1 MPRPPLDLLLLNDVA
16 EQLQDGVA
24 IFGPDDRL
32 VFVNSRYVDLHPEL
46 ADIMEPGVHFEELVR
61 AGVERGFVVEAVGR
75 EDAHV
80 EQRLN
85 QHRNPR
91 QPILRYRTDGRS
103 YLIKESRLDDGSIVV
118 TETEVT
124 DIIAAQESL
133 RESSRRFQDLAE
145 IGSDWLW
152 ETDDEFRF
160 TNLSDPAREAGLNFE
175 GFIGKTRWELADGDP
190 ANDPMW
196 ARHKADLE
204 AHRSFRDF
212 RYSFVPSS
220 SPTKHHR
227 VTGGAVHNATGQV
240 IGYRSVRRNDGGRR
254 HFSVSGVPVFDREGC
269 FTGYRGVA
277 REISEQIL
285 AEKRAAF
292 AHQRLLD
299 AIEALPESFILCD
312 ADDRVVLCN
321 SASNNKM
328 PWLKAPIE
336 PGMKFGDYLRDLAY
350 SNLIPEARGHE
361 DEWIRDRM
369 KLHREP
375 SSSREV
381 RRTDGRWIQVSE
393 RRTADGGTV
402 ILRTDITDRKRAE
415 LDREALL
422 TQVKE
427 ENRAKSTFLAN
438 LSHELRIPVNAIA
451 ELAAQITAE
460 TGTSA
465 AVDGQKEAVAA
476 IRSAALH
483 LTELIDGALSISRL
497 EVGRYALQPKPV
509 ETGAVIRE
517 CCNTVWSRPEPGA
530 PALSVELPGDL
541 PAIHVDEQAIRH
553 ILQCLLSDAYRY
565 TPANCSVVVTAMD
578 EADHVDIAVANDGP
592 GIREEDVAL
601 LMRPFDRGAQD
612 GWVTQYNGFGLG
624 LTTAEALA
632 GRMGGILSVASPA
645 DGGTIVT
652 VRLPRSPEEASEA
665 GPQGEEPPQ
674 ATDKSPVKRSA

>member
-1 MPRPPLDLLLLNDVA
+1 MQSLGEVA
-16 EQLQDGVA
+16 EQLHDGFAV
-24 IFGPDDRL
+24 FGPDDRL
-32 VFVNSRYVDLHPEL
+32 VFANSRYIGMHPEI
-46 ADIMEPGVHFEELVR
+46 AEMIEPGVLFEDMVREAVEWGLVLD
-61 AGVERGFVVEAVGR
+61 AVGR
-75 EDAHV
+75 EDAHI
-80 EQRLN
+80 EERLS

-91 QPILRYRTDGRS
+91 QPVLRSRPDGTA
-103 YLIKESRLDDGSIVV
+103 YIINESRLDDGSIVV
-118 TETEVT
+118 METEAT
-124 DIIAAQESL
+124 HIIAAQESL
-133 RESSRRFQDLAE
+133 RESERRYRDLAE
-145 IGSDWLW
+145 IGADWIW
-152 ETDDEFRF
+152 ETDDRFRF
-160 TNLSDPAREAGLNFE
+160 TGLSEPAGEPGLNLE
-175 GFIGKTRWELADGDP
+175 GFIGKTRWEIADGDP
-190 ANDPMW
+190 ANDPVW

-212 RYSFVPSS
+212 RYSLVLSS

-254 HFSVSGVPVFDREGC
+254 HFSVSGVPVFDREGR

-285 AEKRAAF
+285 VEKRAAF

-312 ADDRVVLCN
+312 ADDRIVLCN

-328 PWLKAPIE
+328 PWLKAPVE

-350 SNLIPEARGHE
+350 SNITPEALGRE

-369 KLHREP
+369 KIHREP
-375 SSSREV
+375 PNSREV
-381 RRTDGRWIQVSE
+381 RRSDGCWVQVAE

-415 LDREALL
+415 SEREALL

-451 ELAAQITAE
+451 ALAAQITAE
-460 TGTSA
+460 TGSSVAT
-465 AVDGQKEAVAA
+465 DGQRREAVTA

-497 EVGRYALQPKPV
+497 EVGKYALQPKPV
-509 ETGAVIRE
+509 ETAAVIRE
-517 CCNTVWSRPEPGA
+517 CCDSVWAQPEPGA
-530 PALSVELPGDL
+530 PTLSVELPGDL

-553 ILQCLLSDAYRY
+553 ILQCLLGDAYRY
-565 TPANCSVVVTAMD
+565 TPANCKVAVTA
-578 EADHVDIAVANDGP
+578 AHAASHVDIAVANDGP

-601 LMRPFDRGAQD
+601 LMRPFDRDAQD
-612 GWVTQYNGFGLG
+612 GWEMQYNGFGLG

-652 VRLPRSPEEASEA
+652 VRLPRPPENASEA
-665 GPQGEEPPQ
+665 GQPEDARSNATEEPP
-674 ATDKSPVKRSA
+674 AKR